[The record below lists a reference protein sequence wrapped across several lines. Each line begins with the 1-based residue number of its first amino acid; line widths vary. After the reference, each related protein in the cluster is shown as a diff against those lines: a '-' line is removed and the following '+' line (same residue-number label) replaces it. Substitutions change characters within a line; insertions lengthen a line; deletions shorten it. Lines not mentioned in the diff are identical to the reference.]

1 MKNTTLA
8 TNAMIT
14 YVAKKFGVSS
24 DEAILMRFKVRAYLL
39 RRGTSY
45 QDCLDTYK
53 ALMKK
58 TLKQGLTKPL
68 EGDIIKKK
76 RKR

>member
-14 YVAKKFGVSS
+14 YVAKKYGVSS
-24 DEAILMRFKVRAYLL
+24 DEAMLMRFKVRAYLL

-45 QDCLDTYK
+45 EDCLQTYK
-53 ALMKK
+53 EIM
-58 TLKQGLTKPL
+58 
-68 EGDIIKKK
+68 KK
-76 RKR
+76 RK